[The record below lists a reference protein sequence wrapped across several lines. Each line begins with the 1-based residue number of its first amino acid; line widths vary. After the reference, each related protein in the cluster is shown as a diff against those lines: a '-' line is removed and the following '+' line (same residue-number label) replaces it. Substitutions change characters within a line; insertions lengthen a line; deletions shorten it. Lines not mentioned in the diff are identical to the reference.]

1 MILWRAFRSLRA
13 SSALQTARA
22 RFCKQSAPPRRK
34 TWCWS
39 RGAVMKRCRTS
50 TVRMCLFS
58 LREAAALIPDARI
71 IGDASVRFERV
82 STDSRTVAPG
92 ELFVALKG
100 ERFDA
105 HDFLPEA
112 VKRGAVAAL
121 VSRDF
126 PEILLPALKAP
137 DTCAALGLLARGW
150 R

>member
-1 MILWRAFRSLRA
+1 MS
-13 SSALQTARA
+13 
-22 RFCKQSAPPRRK
+22 
-34 TWCWS
+34 
-39 RGAVMKRCRTS
+39 
-50 TVRMCLFS
+50 LFS
-58 LREAAALIPDARI
+58 LREASALIPAARI

-150 R
+150 RRRGGAGVRGAARPDAPGGGRGGVGVCGSAPACPGCHGLSLDPQSSPQC